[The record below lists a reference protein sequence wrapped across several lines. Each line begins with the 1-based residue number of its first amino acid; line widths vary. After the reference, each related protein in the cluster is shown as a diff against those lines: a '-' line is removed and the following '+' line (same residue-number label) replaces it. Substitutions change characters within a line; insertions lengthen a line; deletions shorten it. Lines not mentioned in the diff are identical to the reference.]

1 MNVANIISIIG
12 NNSSKYP
19 ILLKDGIE
27 SSSKLYLANK
37 QGDKISKEQGFYEA
51 RETGIEEFGTTAI
64 WLGTPLIVAKAFND
78 IVKKVFKLNDNK
90 LLKTDSQLLNG
101 KNYQSLKKNIQN
113 SSDIFIKADAKKL
126 DFEKLAKLI
135 KGRNLLGVAVSIGLL
150 AGLTIFKQK
159 ITEKSI
165 DKHGSPEGL
174 TFKGLTKEKI
184 KKHLTFSNSSYKN
197 KSSDNETSFKGMGE
211 MIAQASIDAGVGGI
225 RIATA
230 RDNDERKEYIFK
242 TITFIILTYF
252 GGRIIEKALN
262 FVAKTFNLPIEL
274 DAKVIADKE
283 FAEDVQKACKS
294 KEVKEQMLAFVNT
307 DASAKPIETEEKII
321 KFIDEELKKAKLDSK
336 GKFEKFNNKT
346 LEVARKSG
354 FISIEN
360 NQRAVTKFIETEE
373 IQKINGQLRELI
385 ETTAKTGDS
394 LAFIKKLKA
403 TKYGAVIANIA
414 ICSALVGVALPK
426 MQYLFREKGIG
437 TVASPGIKASN
448 EHHKKIVV

>member
-12 NNSSKYP
+12 NNSSTVP

-51 RETGIEEFGTTAI
+51 REAGIEEFGTTAI
-64 WLGTPLIVAKAFND
+64 WFCTPIVVAEVFNKV
-78 IVKKVFKLNDNK
+78 VKKVLKLKDNK
-90 LLKTDSQLLNG
+90 LLDTDSQLLNG
-101 KNYQSLKKNIQN
+101 KNYQTLEKNIKN
-113 SSDIFIKADAKKL
+113 SGDKFIKSDAEK
-126 DFEKLAKLI
+126 FTSEKLANLI
-135 KGRNLLGVAVSIGLL
+135 KGRNLLGVALAIGLL
-150 AGLTIFKQK
+150 AGLTIFKQR

-165 DKHGSPEGL
+165 DKHGTPEGL
-174 TFKGLTKEKI
+174 SFKGLTKEKI
-184 KKHLTFSNSSYKN
+184 KKHLTFANSSYEH
-197 KSSDNETSFKGMGE
+197 KSSENPPSFKGVGE
-211 MIAQASIDAGVGGI
+211 MVAQASIDAGVGGI

-230 RDNDERKEYIFK
+230 RDKDERKEYIFK
-242 TITFIILTYF
+242 TITFIVLTYF
-252 GGRIIEKALN
+252 GGPVVEKALN
-262 FVAKTFNLPIEL
+262 AAAKAFNLPIEL
-274 DAKVIADKE
+274 DAKVIADEE
-283 FAEDVQKACKS
+283 FAKDVAEACKS
-294 KEVKEQMLAFVNT
+294 ESAKNKMLAFVKTN
-307 DASAKPIETEEKII
+307 SAEKPIETEEKII

-336 GKFEKFNNKT
+336 GNFEEFTNKT

-360 NQRAVTKFIETEE
+360 NERDVTKFIDTKK
-373 IQKINGQLRELI
+373 IQKINEYIGELI

-394 LAFIKKLKA
+394 SAFIKKLKA

-448 EHHKKIVV
+448 EHHKKVIA